1 MTTAFSIF
9 FLLFLS
15 FFVVGVVVGVIRNKS
30 RFAQRFDFDSIR
42 LDSLAIE
49 RDASSFDTDVEDN
62 CVKRNV
68 IRES

>member
-9 FLLFLS
+9 FFPFFLS
-15 FFVVGVVVGVIRNKS
+15 FFVVVVGVIWNKS

>member
-9 FLLFLS
+9 FFLFLS
-15 FFVVGVVVGVIRNKS
+15 FFFVVVVGVIRNKS